1 MMPLEGSVGKHSP
14 LPRMKGVSEL
24 FHYRKADRIPIGH
37 MSFGFS
43 GLDPNLLQIDTPL
56 GVYSRCREIIRE
68 GSRCP
73 GGFVLAPGCGIPATA
88 PPVNVYALTRAARDF
103 IPVQESPR

>member
-14 LPRMKGVSEL
+14 PPRMKGVSEL

-43 GLDPNLLQIDTPL
+43 GRNAGFSVRCLLEDPEDAFKAL
-56 GVYSRCREIIRE
+56 SC
-68 GSRCP
+68 
-73 GGFVLAPGCGIPATA
+73 TA
-88 PPVNVYALTRAARDF
+88 
-103 IPVQESPR
+103 EM